1 MPCGSPHQCSLRLG
15 HQKTSKE
22 PKTQH
27 QLPGHVFTLKSP
39 FWHFLRQ
46 RVAFYCCSLDY
57 ESKNLF
63 VMCHL
68 QAEMNMYVSPNCQFF
83 LPSFAP
89 VFTLL
94 MKICHCQKHQMA
106 CLFKRT
112 VRLVCVFFTP
122 VFVNVIPYPR
132 SRVRFFICR
141 PALRSPPSHLSS
153 QRQSLRLNERRR
165 LVFRVG

>member
-27 QLPGHVFTLKSP
+27 QLPEHVFTLKTP

-46 RVAFYCCSLDY
+46 RVVFYCSYSDY

-68 QAEMNMYVSPNCQFF
+68 QAKMNMYMSPNCQFF
-83 LPSFAP
+83 SAKFHPSFHITYENLSLSKAPNGVFIQADSAPCACVFYTCFCQRHPTRALACAFFRLPACIAFAP
-89 VFTLL
+89 V
-94 MKICHCQKHQMA
+94 
-106 CLFKRT
+106 
-112 VRLVCVFFTP
+112 
-122 VFVNVIPYPR
+122 
-132 SRVRFFICR
+132 
-141 PALRSPPSHLSS
+141 
-153 QRQSLRLNERRR
+153 SLE
-165 LVFRVG
+165 